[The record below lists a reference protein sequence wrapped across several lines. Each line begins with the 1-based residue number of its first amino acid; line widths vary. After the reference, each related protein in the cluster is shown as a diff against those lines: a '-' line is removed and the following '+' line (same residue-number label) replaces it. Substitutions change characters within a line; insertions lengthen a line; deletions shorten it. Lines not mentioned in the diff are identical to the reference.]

1 MPQNGNKRDQ
11 TANLSETATFHE
23 CAEFFKK
30 FEYIAAMR
38 QQNGQEYSASSVW
51 TAIVAIRRHLIDNS
65 AIKGVDVQ
73 QESFFP
79 NLWKVFNRK
88 IKYLS
93 DFGLNEPKGSDAL
106 IVDEII
112 QILNHQKMDSSTPRR
127 LLYRIFFYNAI
138 LLGLCSDEHSSL
150 MVDDFKKRPDGG
162 EKLIFPNNPIL
173 INDYDR
179 YIDLRPVSEPNFYL
193 QEVEEE
199 TAFQTGNWFKR
210 FHIGEVRLKKLMKE
224 ICIMTEINLDNRKI
238 TNHAGLQPYVLPHD
252 QQQLDM
258 MISLVDEIHKKTS
271 SDNISPINSTDINK
285 EQVNGTFL
293 TAKEV
298 LKQSNRQN
306 VMSTEA
312 NTSQIPLKSNN
323 YVEIEMKP
331 MQLQE
336 LLESG
341 VLENTYLHIKLS

>member
-1 MPQNGNKRDQ
+1 MPQNSNKRAQ
-11 TANLSETATFHE
+11 TANLFGTATFHE

-30 FEYIAAMR
+30 FGEVKNTKVSTKNWVISLEKFRKEAGFIGKIDEIATEAELDQQLSEYIAAMR

-162 EKLIFPNNPIL
+162 F
-173 INDYDR
+173 D
-179 YIDLRPVSEPNFYL
+179 V
-193 QEVEEE
+193 
-199 TAFQTGNWFKR
+199 
-210 FHIGEVRLKKLMKE
+210 
-224 ICIMTEINLDNRKI
+224 
-238 TNHAGLQPYVLPHD
+238 
-252 QQQLDM
+252 
-258 MISLVDEIHKKTS
+258 
-271 SDNISPINSTDINK
+271 
-285 EQVNGTFL
+285 
-293 TAKEV
+293 
-298 LKQSNRQN
+298 
-306 VMSTEA
+306 
-312 NTSQIPLKSNN
+312 
-323 YVEIEMKP
+323 
-331 MQLQE
+331 
-336 LLESG
+336 
-341 VLENTYLHIKLS
+341 